1 MQSPLLIYENPDC
14 GCDRKPTDFSV
25 ASTCRMHRSFW
36 ASCEERAAARATQHM
51 IGIGTALAGWM
62 GDECSDPGKPLVPE
76 RFQGQPEYVTDRK
89 AERE

>member
-1 MQSPLLIYENPDC
+1 
-14 GCDRKPTDFSV
+14 
-25 ASTCRMHRSFW
+25 
-36 ASCEERAAARATQHM
+36 M